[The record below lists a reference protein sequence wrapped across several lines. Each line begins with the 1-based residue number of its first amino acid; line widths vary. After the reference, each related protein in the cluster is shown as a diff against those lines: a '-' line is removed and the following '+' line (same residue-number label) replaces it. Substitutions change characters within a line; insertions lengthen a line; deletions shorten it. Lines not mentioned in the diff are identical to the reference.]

1 MFSAAVR
8 AFMAFQT
15 QFQELPVANVSNMS
29 NEHPQHPCPKE
40 KRNKTEEIWASK
52 PPSIISCKS

>member
-15 QFQELPVANVSNMS
+15 LFQELPVANVSNMS
-29 NEHPQHPCPKE
+29 NEHPQHPCPKGRR
-40 KRNKTEEIWASK
+40 KKNEIWASK